1 MEFLKAKI
9 LAKIQ
14 KEEKNLFPAKRKKVQ
29 LSEFWLSH
37 KSQSRK
43 KEQRKY
49 LHQLFR
55 YSVKVESDLVA
66 ALSQAPSKRFKRWRP
81 SAVQK
86 QFERKLD
93 VEDECG

>member
-14 KEEKNLFPAKRKKVQ
+14 KEEKNLFPAKIKKN
-29 LSEFWLSH
+29 SC
-37 KSQSRK
+37 QSFGEVTNLNQEK

-66 ALSQAPSKRFKRWRP
+66 ALGQAPSKRFKRWRP